1 MRKTA
6 VVLGILGSLFLA
18 APALANVF
26 VIGPGMIGH
35 PGADDPSVGYSS
47 MQLNEMLIAPDA
59 SSTAFAQAPGA
70 PTGLDE
76 AWYLFGQMPGV

>member
-6 VVLGILGSLFLA
+6 VIWGLVGGLFIA

-47 MQLNEMLIAPDA
+47 MQLNEMLIAPGA

-70 PTGLDE
+70 PTRPDE
-76 AWYLFGQMPGV
+76 AWPLFGQMPGV